1 MNASSEYKIIEAHKF
16 HTNDKFLTA
25 LARRFFDKD
34 ARAEVAV
41 LTLGRPSCDYVAS
54 HPEGFDIYETTF
66 EVPQVLYNQLADRR
80 ETVEKSLSAASWQLL
95 RRHYPD
101 LDVGLYVS
109 IKPEPDSRDEA
120 RRWLYKGLS
129 NQGRVRSDA
138 VAAYE
143 IDGLFFRSKPE
154 VYFYYALKGRNI
166 SFAPLPVF
174 IRGGDQYW
182 RVETDFVILHEG
194 HFVVVEL
201 DGEQFHHETPVAA
214 HERLI
219 PLHREGAHVE
229 RIRSSE
235 CDTVEKAKTVAS
247 QVIALLKKYA
257 ANK

>member
-1 MNASSEYKIIEAHKF
+1 MDTDFTAVL
-16 HTNDKFLTA
+16 DKLLPA
-25 LARRFFDKD
+25 LARQSFDKG

-41 LTLGRPSCDYVAS
+41 LTLGRPTCERGLGAD
-54 HPEGFDIYETTF
+54 PDGFEIFGITF
-66 EVPQVLYNQLADRR
+66 EVPQSLYNQLADRR
-80 ETVEKSLSAASWQLL
+80 ETVQRSLCNASCQLL
-95 RRHYPD
+95 QRHCPH
-101 LDVGLYVS
+101 LDVGVAVS
-109 IKPEPDSRDEA
+109 IKPEPDWRDKA
-120 RRWLYKGLS
+120 RRWLYEGLS

-138 VAAYE
+138 VAPYE
-143 IDGLFFRSKPE
+143 KDGLFFRSMPE

-219 PLHREGAHVE
+219 PLHREGAHIE

-235 CDTVEKAKTVAS
+235 CDSVEKANTVAS